1 MNKNKIAEWH
11 TLSKVAV
18 QNETLDKRYESIE
31 NITQR
36 NEVEFWLDIVR
47 LYLGI
52 AVNGKNITDFIS
64 AFSSLDSNFP
74 LTKNEKLLKV
84 LAGMVLICKM
94 ELATDSDSDNEDES
108 EEEEE
113 EEATNTTVEVEDNGE
128 DEDIDH
134 SEIAIVISNALVN
147 SIFFNQYKLDT
158 KVPVVDTAKAYLSDY
173 SFNQRTSEVSEH
185 EDSLNETANRLS
197 EEDEGLDASEEES
210 LVKTT
215 QALIKE
221 NKLLSEEVN
230 VLWWLFGE
238 YSELTDK
245 YFSEIENNAMVV
257 LGAKELYDLSKF
269 NSELP
274 AASHILRKA
283 IKASNGN
290 GTKQTSLKLC
300 IDSLDQSLK
309 GEILDSNTETIDILT
324 PCLYALKNSNTKDW
338 HKSVGFSAEEKLN
351 HNVLAMQF
359 YKEIV
364 FINSIN

>member
-1 MNKNKIAEWH
+1 MKKNKIAEWH
-11 TLSKVAV
+11 NLSKVAV
-18 QNETLDKRYESIE
+18 QNDTLEKRYKSIE
-31 NITQR
+31 NIIQR
-36 NEVEFWLDIVR
+36 KEVEFWLDIVR
-47 LYLGI
+47 IYLGI
-52 AVNGKNITDFIS
+52 VVIGKNITDFIR
-64 AFSSLDSNFP
+64 AFSTLDSNFP

-94 ELATDSDSDNEDES
+94 ELSTDSISDNEDES
-108 EEEEE
+108 RE
-113 EEATNTTVEVEDNGE
+113 E

-134 SEIAIVISNALVN
+134 SKSAIVISNALVN

-158 KVPVVDTAKAYLSDY
+158 KVPVMDTANAYLSDY
-173 SFNQRTSEVSEH
+173 SFNQRTSEASDYEN
-185 EDSLNETANRLS
+185 SLNETANRLS
-197 EEDEGLDASEEES
+197 EEEEGLDASEEES
-210 LVKTT
+210 LVKTV

-238 YSELTDK
+238 YSELADK
-245 YFSEIENNAMVV
+245 YFSEIEDNSMVV

-274 AASHILRKA
+274 AARHILRKA
-283 IKASNGN
+283 IKASNGQ
-290 GTKQTSLKLC
+290 GTKQTSLKSC

-309 GEILDSNTETIDILT
+309 GKILDSNTETIDILT

-338 HKSVGFSAEEKLN
+338 QNSIGFSAEEKLN

-364 FINSIN
+364 FINSFN